1 MRDLEIRG
9 DGNMLGAAQ
18 SGQIHA
24 VGMELY
30 GQLLQEAVNELMLSE
45 GGEVDLTSDTPQLP
59 RIDLPLAASIP
70 DDYVEHMPT
79 RMAIYQKLAKVSSQD
94 QVSEISEELKDRFG
108 TLPEKTQNLL
118 TLTRIRSVAF
128 NVGAE
133 SVSYRSN
140 TVTLNFK
147 NAVGS
152 ARAPLQRALG
162 PSVKVG
168 NQQLQVSVKG
178 SDEEAVTRFSL
189 ILDRL
194 QVFLKTLN
202 SMAAQE

>member
-1 MRDLEIRG
+1 
-9 DGNMLGAAQ
+9 MLGAAQ

-45 GGEVDLTSDTPQLP
+45 GGEVDPKSDTPQLP

-94 QVSEISEELKDRFG
+94 QVAEISEELKDRFG
-108 TLPEKTQNLL
+108 ALPEKTQNLL
-118 TLTRIRSVAF
+118 TLTRIRSAAF
-128 NVGAE
+128 DVGAE

-140 TVTLNFK
+140 TITLNFK

-152 ARAPLQRALG
+152 ARTPLQRALG

>member
-9 DGNMLGAAQ
+9 AGNMLGAAQ

-45 GGEVDLTSDTPQLP
+45 GGEVATTSDRPQLP

-94 QVSEISEELKDRFG
+94 QVWEISEELKDRFG
-108 TLPEKTQNLL
+108 PLPEKTQNLL

-128 NVGAE
+128 NVDAD
-133 SVSYRSN
+133 SVSYRNN
-140 TVTLNFK
+140 TITLNFK

-152 ARAPLQRALG
+152 ARTPLQRALG

-194 QVFLKTLN
+194 QVFLKALN
-202 SMAAQE
+202 SMAAQD